1 MRAASCFLGGFF
13 FRKEEGP
20 FLFPTYLSKALSS
33 QGTFEHKT
41 NNSALAVNALH
52 SHGPGNEE
60 ASRKWGSPSER
71 FSEAP
76 GSDHSGR
83 HLRRKSELQGS
94 ATVSL
99 RKMNLRRR

>member
-13 FRKEEGP
+13 FREEEGP

-60 ASRKWGSPSER
+60 ASRKWGSPL
-71 FSEAP
+71 EAP
-76 GSDHSGR
+76 RKGS
-83 HLRRKSELQGS
+83 RKPPDRIILDAIFDAKANCKEVQRCL
-94 ATVSL
+94 
-99 RKMNLRRR
+99 